1 MKNLTTR
8 ISDTK
13 ILSILI
19 DKFVEILD
27 NFNIFKSSDYEKGV
41 ISNNNYTKKNSLYL
55 YTLQFTY
62 YFLSIAYNLARKNQR
77 LKEYVSTLFYLK
89 NIRKIIIEI
98 LQPYEKEQIEEL
110 QKGKLE
116 KSTKLTPKLKF
127 YFKVKGIGI
136 ELYYYLGYNILF
148 QINYIEKN
156 IKELYAILLK
166 DLEFVES
173 FQLGKE
179 NPKALKKKD
188 STIKESDKFSEI
200 IFKEETTIKDGYELV
215 VASYRKTLYKY
226 FFNSIFPIMNNLKS
240 IFRNTS
246 EYINYRREF
255 TLTEKKF
262 RNFLLNYALQE
273 RDKDIFKNIFN
284 YLKKKEPKFRNFF
297 IDFKMPTDQ
306 QNLKSETNLNIYI
319 RKFLK
324 LREKN

>member
-1 MKNLTTR
+1 MVLKKTILSLKLMKNLTTR

-13 ILSILI
+13 LLSIFI

-179 NPKALKKKD
+179 NPKALKKK
-188 STIKESDKFSEI
+188 I
-200 IFKEETTIKDGYELV
+200 
-215 VASYRKTLYKY
+215 
-226 FFNSIFPIMNNLKS
+226 
-240 IFRNTS
+240 
-246 EYINYRREF
+246 
-255 TLTEKKF
+255 
-262 RNFLLNYALQE
+262 
-273 RDKDIFKNIFN
+273 
-284 YLKKKEPKFRNFF
+284 
-297 IDFKMPTDQ
+297 Q
-306 QNLKSETNLNIYI
+306 Q
-319 RKFLK
+319 
-324 LREKN
+324 